1 MVQIA
6 LAEGITDMLPAA
18 LANFG
23 AALLASGDPLQAF
36 RLGKLSLLLIHKM
49 NATGCEATVNIVV
62 QGFIAWV
69 S

>member
-6 LAEGITDMLPAA
+6 LAEGITDMLPTA

-36 RLGKLSLLLIHKM
+36 RPGKLSLLLIHKM